1 MATNKQIY
9 KLQISVNKLLHMLRE
24 IEIDCAVTYIHSY
37 NREMSNGNAKAVFQ
51 LKTPTLTVTLR
62 TF

>member
-1 MATNKQIY
+1 
-9 KLQISVNKLLHMLRE
+9 MLRE

-37 NREMSNGNAKAVFQ
+37 NREMSNGNAKAAFQ